1 MKNHS
6 QLLEEIF
13 NKALTFKTSGLP
25 QKMQSHLSLIAKNA
39 YEQKAVFTVLTTLF
53 VHKIYNPQ
61 QDIRKHQSSMTGG
74 FSGRTV
80 DTKYVTPTLKKLGLP
95 AMAES
100 GWLTRSLEQ
109 PRPYHLDYSGKIRDK
124 KLKTAFLK
132 SIDYVQKNPTKAKAC
147 AVYLIYST
155 LEKTKNKITI
165 KRLTDTEDID
175 INQIVSFLEKCFTYK
190 YKVRGGSK
198 IPVIAIYCMFSVLI
212 QELKRYKDCKLKPLG
227 SHTASD
233 RTSKASGDIEILK
246 NNLLEESIEVKLGKE
261 IDPHLMRTVRDKI
274 YKYGPKRYCVFS
286 TKDVINK
293 DEVNEII
300 SEIKEK
306 SGCQI
311 ILNGVIPTLK
321 YYLRLISCKRSFLN
335 KFLDMIEE
343 DFELQ
348 SIHKEKIKEFRMTS
362 HLP

>member
-1 MKNHS
+1 MKNHG
-6 QLLEEIF
+6 QLLEEAF
-13 NKALTFKTSGLP
+13 SKALTFKVSGLP
-25 QKMQSHLSLIAKNA
+25 QDIKNHLNFIAENA
-39 YEQKAVFTVLTTLF
+39 YRQKAVFTVLTTLF
-53 VHKIYNPQ
+53 IHKIYSPR

-80 DTKYVTPTLKKLGLP
+80 DTKYITPTLKKLELP

-109 PRPYHLDYSGKIRDK
+109 PHPYNLNYPGKIRDK

-132 SIDYVQKNPTKAKAC
+132 SIDYVQKNPQKAKIC
-147 AVYLIYST
+147 AIYLIHLT
-155 LEKTKNKITI
+155 LEKTKNKIII
-165 KRLTDTEDID
+165 KRLTNGEDINID
-175 INQIVSFLEKCFTYK
+175 QVICFLEQCFTYK
-190 YKVRGGSK
+190 YKIRGGSK
-198 IPVIAIYCMFSVLI
+198 IPVIAIYSMFSVLI

-233 RTSKASGDIEILK
+233 RTSKVSGDIEIFK
-246 NNLLEESIEVKLGKE
+246 NNLLEESIEVKFGKE

-286 TKDVINK
+286 TKSVIKK
-293 DEVNEII
+293 DEVNKIV
-300 SEIKEK
+300 SEIREK

-321 YYLRLISCKRSFLN
+321 YYLRLISCKKYFLN
-335 KFLDMIEE
+335 KFLEMIEE
-343 DFELQ
+343 DSELQ
-348 SIHKEKIKEFRMTS
+348 SLHKEKIKEFRMIGVF
-362 HLP
+362 